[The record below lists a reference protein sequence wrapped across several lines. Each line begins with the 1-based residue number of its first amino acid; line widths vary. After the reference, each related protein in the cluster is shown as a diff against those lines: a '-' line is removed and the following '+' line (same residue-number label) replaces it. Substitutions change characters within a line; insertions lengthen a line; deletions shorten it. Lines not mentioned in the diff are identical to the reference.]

1 MAEVISD
8 WLCVCAA
15 GKAIDGRVI
24 EADWLK
30 TCADNYDSSKYTA
43 MIWPQHDDLEVRKY
57 SLNFGAVDS
66 LKYETEN
73 GIGKLYAKLIPNR
86 FLLEA
91 NEYQQKLFTSAEFWP
106 NFADNGEMYFSGIV
120 VTDIPASLYTD
131 KLKFSAGHH
140 DDGVLRGELLNF
152 SLGQT
157 KPRKNSLLNRLFSF
171 SAKSPEKTNENT
183 PFQENKTMT
192 KDDLVAALTE
202 ALSKAKDLK
211 DTSEGGGNA
220 DTPDA
225 AATEVANL
233 AEEIAEAAQDVQE
246 LAEDI
251 AADPEDEV
259 AQEQFT
265 IAQQHYDRL
274 VMQFTAKLTGKPL
287 RRQGRRMYT
296 PRELRQLDRAERR
309 AEKKREQSA
318 CQKELD
324 TDKVE
329 LTAEQS
335 KEILQAFA
343 ALKTGRQTPVIS
355 GAPGIPKTVTLV

>member
-57 SLNFGAVDS
+57 SLNFGSVDS

-91 NEYQQKLFTSAEFWP
+91 NEHQQKLFTSAEFWP

-140 DDGVLRGELLNF
+140 DDDVLRGELLNF
-152 SLGQT
+152 SLGQI
-157 KPRKNSLLNRLFSF
+157 KPRKNSLLNRIFSF

-183 PFQENKTMT
+183 PSQESKTMT
-192 KDDLVAALTE
+192 KDELKALLKE
-202 ALSKAKDLK
+202 ILGKAEDIESI
-211 DTSEGGGNA
+211 SEGEGTGSA
-220 DTPDA
+220 EEAKTEISELAGEIAEA
-225 AATEVANL
+225 AEEVQGL
-233 AEEIAEAAQDVQE
+233 AEEIAENPDDE
-246 LAEDI
+246 LVKE
-251 AADPEDEV
+251 E
-259 AQEQFT
+259 FT

-274 VMQFTAKLTGKPL
+274 MMQFTAKLTGKPL

-296 PRELRQLDRAERR
+296 ARELRQLDRAERR
-309 AEKKREQSA
+309 AEKKRDKSPEK
-318 CQKELD
+318 KEGD

-329 LTAEQS
+329 LTAEQT
-335 KEILQAFA
+335 KEILQAFS

-355 GAPGIPKTVTLV
+355 GAPGAENTITIA

>member
-30 TCADNYDSSKYTA
+30 TCAENYDSSKYTA

-57 SLNFGAVDS
+57 SLNFGSVDS
-66 LKYETEN
+66 LKYEVED
-73 GIGKLYAKLIPNR
+73 GIGKLYAKLVPNR

-91 NEYQQKLFTSAEFWP
+91 NEHQQKLFTSAEFWP

-131 KLKFSAGHH
+131 KLKFTAGHH
-140 DDGVLRGELLNF
+140 DDGVLRGELLTF

-157 KPRKNSLLNRLFSF
+157 KPRKTSIMSRLFSF
-171 SAKSPEKTNENT
+171 TPKAPEKANEQ
-183 PFQENKTMT
+183 PSPKESETMT
-192 KDDLVAALTE
+192 KDELVAALTE

-211 DTSEGGGNA
+211 ETSEGDGNA
-220 DTPDA
+220 DSPGE
-225 AATEVANL
+225 AATEVAGLAEDIAEAAQEVQEL
-233 AEEIAEAAQDVQE
+233 AEEIAEN
-246 LAEDI
+246 
-251 AADPEDEV
+251 PEDEV
-259 AQEQFT
+259 LKEEFT

-274 VMQFTAKLTGKPL
+274 MLQFTAKLGIKPT
-287 RRQGRRMYT
+287 RHRDRRRMYT
-296 PRELRQLDRAERR
+296 LREQRRIDRAARKAERSQTPGTSDH
-309 AEKKREQSA
+309 AADKSNVDSKI
-318 CQKELD
+318 D
-324 TDKVE
+324 T
-329 LTAEQS
+329 L
-335 KEILQAFA
+335 LQEFS

-355 GAPGIPKTVTLV
+355 GAPSAEKTVKVV